1 MRLGTL
7 LPRAVLVVL
16 VWMLATAAF
25 TFAADQK
32 IVGPS
37 RTASSVT
44 AQPPNL
50 VVPSVTGQVFVF
62 AKGILEDAGFAWRVT
77 GPVHGYPGN
86 RVLAQSP
93 AAGTHVVDTGAPTI
107 VLHLVKGQY
116 GQSGSAEDTPSYTGT
131 RIELPHAPIV
141 KPKVPVV
148 APKPKP
154 KTTPKPVV
162 TAKATK
168 SAKQPTTL
176 KRPPD
181 FIVLGA
187 REEPQNEIS
196 LPARAD
202 RLAAWIA
209 THPKRTSANVH
220 RWLYQHSWIVDGAQF
235 GWWHGS
241 QALEKLIAVDRRVE
255 RMWGIGH
262 RSEAVARAALHRVR
276 GHQR

>member
-1 MRLGTL
+1 MTSSPNGAEGRSMRLGTL

-37 RTASSVT
+37 RTASSAT

-93 AAGTHVVDTGAPTI
+93 AAGTHVVDTGAPTL
-107 VLHLVKGQY
+107 VLHLVKGAYAQN
-116 GQSGSAEDTPSYTGT
+116 GAAEDTPSYTGT
-131 RIELPHAPIV
+131 RIELPHAAIV
-141 KPKVPVV
+141 KPKAAVL

-154 KTTPKPVV
+154 KTTPKPAA
-162 TAKATK
+162 TPKATK
-168 SAKQPTTL
+168 PTKKQTAL
-176 KRPPD
+176 RRPPD
-181 FIVLGA
+181 FTVPGG
-187 REEPQNEIS
+187 RNEPQN
-196 LPARAD
+196 
-202 RLAAWIA
+202 
-209 THPKRTSANVH
+209 
-220 RWLYQHSWIVDGAQF
+220 
-235 GWWHGS
+235 
-241 QALEKLIAVDRRVE
+241 
-255 RMWGIGH
+255 
-262 RSEAVARAALHRVR
+262 
-276 GHQR
+276 